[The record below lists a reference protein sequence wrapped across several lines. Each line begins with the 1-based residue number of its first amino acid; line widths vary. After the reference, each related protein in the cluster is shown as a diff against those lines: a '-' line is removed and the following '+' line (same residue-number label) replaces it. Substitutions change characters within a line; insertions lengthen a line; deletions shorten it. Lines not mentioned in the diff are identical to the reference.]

1 MKLLLATI
9 VIGLSLNT
17 FSFDKERFCDK
28 RAQPDFALESLL
40 DTPSRISFRNQGGIA
55 NGGVCWWHSRF
66 QRNAAYLVQFE
77 PSKPAPT
84 PREAKKIIDK
94 IRKGK
99 EVVEIPGYRSLFEF
113 SIDYKKQIIKELEA
127 WQRTDGFIN
136 QAWIQGLRGKSKVEA
151 SKLHDMM
158 DELYESASNNEI
170 VFQVLQIKG
179 ITAHAWL
186 VIGMDKFEDGY
197 NLKVIDSNF
206 PAETQVYSYKVGMES
221 LYSKYYGEFVSYTY
235 KEKEEDRLKSIV
247 SRICE

>member
-1 MKLLLATI
+1 MKLLPTI
-9 VIGLSLNT
+9 ILIGLSLNT
-17 FSFDKERFCDK
+17 FSFDKEQFCDN
-28 RAQPDFALESLL
+28 RAEPDFAFESLQEV
-40 DTPSRISFRNQGGIA
+40 PSRISFRNQGGIG

-84 PREAKKIIDK
+84 AREAKKIIDK

-99 EVVEIPGYRSLFEF
+99 EVVEIPGYYSLFGF

-127 WQRTDGFIN
+127 WQRTDGLIN
-136 QAWIQGLRGKSKVEA
+136 QAWLHGLRGKSKVEA
-151 SKLHDMM
+151 SKLQGMM
-158 DELYESASNNEI
+158 DELYELASNNQI

-206 PAETQVYSYKVGMES
+206 PAETHVYSYKVGMES
-221 LYSKYYGEFVSYTY
+221 LYSEAYGDFVPYTY

-247 SRICE
+247 SKICD